1 MLRKIFNILPLIF
14 IAQLFSHGY
23 AQTPSATN
31 SSTEDMV
38 ISYNIGIEP
47 GTKKT
52 TIAETYNGGS
62 KTVFI
67 SKNKIRIRLVS
78 LMRIESLYFL
88 PGTDSTI
95 RIFQVKESGGKDKA
109 NSRQLSQSSWEKLN
123 YKYDSAYYKPVDGE
137 GKKILGFNCKKAI
150 IHLKDGRTITA
161 YYTEA
166 IKSLGSI
173 CEPALACLPGL
184 ALEYT
189 YAYKS
194 GSSTYTAVSITQ
206 ETINPEIFSLK
217 GKTPSHIRL

>member
-1 MLRKIFNILPLIF
+1 MLRKLLNILPLIF

-23 AQTPSATN
+23 AQTPSASN

-38 ISYNIGIEP
+38 ISYNIVIEP

-67 SKNKIRIRLVS
+67 SKNKTRIRLVS

-88 PGTDSTI
+88 PGTDSTT
-95 RIFQVKESGGKDKA
+95 RIFQVKESGGKA
-109 NSRQLSQSSWEKLN
+109 NPRQLSQSGWEKLN
-123 YKYDSAYYKPVDGE
+123 DKYDSAYYKPVDE
-137 GKKILGFNCKKAI
+137 GKKILGFNCNKAI
-150 IHLKDGRTITA
+150 IYLKDGRTITA

-166 IKSLGSI
+166 IKPLRSM

-206 ETINPEIFSLK
+206 EAINPEIFLLK
-217 GKTPSHIRL
+217 GKIPSHIRL

>member
-23 AQTPSATN
+23 AQNPSATN

-38 ISYNIGIEP
+38 ISYNIVIEP

-67 SKNKIRIRLVS
+67 SKNKTRIRLVS

-88 PGTDSTI
+88 PSTDSTT
-95 RIFQVKESGGKDKA
+95 RIFQVKESGGKA
-109 NSRQLSQSSWEKLN
+109 NPRQLSQSSWEKLN
-123 YKYDSAYYKPVDGE
+123 YKYDSAYYTPVDSE

-150 IHLKDGRTITA
+150 IYLKDGRTITA

-166 IKSLGSI
+166 IKPLHSM
-173 CEPALACLPGL
+173 CEPALASLPGL

-206 ETINPEIFSLK
+206 EAINPEIFLLK
-217 GKTPSHIRL
+217 AKTPSHIRL